1 MTNPIRYYLD
11 QNMWGTVAVG
21 LRQHGIDV
29 LTTQEA
35 GRCGLSDSDQL
46 AFATA
51 EGRVIVTFDV
61 DYLALHN
68 AGISH
73 AGIVWCRL
81 TKYTI
86 GQLIALLVLVHAVYT
101 ADEMLNYVE
110 YL

>member
-1 MTNPIRYYLD
+1 M
-11 QNMWGTVAVG
+11 GTVAIG

-35 GRCGLSDSDQL
+35 GRCGLSDADQL

-61 DYLALHN
+61 DFPALHN
-68 AGISH
+68 TGITH
-73 AGIVWCRL
+73 AGIAWCRL
-81 TKYTI
+81 TKYTS
-86 GQLIALLVLVHAVYT
+86 GQLIALLVLVHAVYA
-101 ADEMLNYVE
+101 ADEMLNHVE